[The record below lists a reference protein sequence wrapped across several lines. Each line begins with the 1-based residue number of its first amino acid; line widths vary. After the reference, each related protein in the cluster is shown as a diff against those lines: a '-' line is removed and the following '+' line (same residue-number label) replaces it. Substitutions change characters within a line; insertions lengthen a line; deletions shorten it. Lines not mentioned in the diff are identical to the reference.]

1 VRLAVTGIALG
12 LCAAFLVVRLAPK
25 AAPAPL
31 KTEPEALAGTVL
43 VEDRGVIDEVLVH
56 YTRRAEPLV
65 AATYRG
71 FLLTLDP
78 STHVV
83 GVVAHGEAD
92 AFRAFLTR
100 LDPGGALEARTRIV
114 ETDGPISVW
123 SKDRALV
130 SPDPHGRTGLLVPMP
145 PDGQWVERLN
155 DWHTLAA
162 VASAIPDRYYVRE
175 LPLLFDAGDFAVT
188 GDRVVI
194 DANLFAKN
202 RARGVASPEAMR
214 DVVAKLLHRDVVML
228 GHDDGDVPRHHLSM
242 YMAPLGDG
250 VALVGDPTAALPI
263 VGESYAPGDVS
274 PDTGEALHADFGPV
288 MLARFER
295 AAKDLAAAG
304 FHVVRIPTVAFD
316 DKTYFAYT
324 NGVYET
330 RGGKKIAWVPQ
341 YGHRALDAIAMKIYA
356 DLGWETHPVDV
367 SAEWP
372 LHGTIGC
379 LANVLARSDRPY

>member
-1 VRLAVTGIALG
+1 MKLAALGVALG
-12 LCAAFLVVRLAPK
+12 LAAAFLVIRHAPK
-25 AAPAPL
+25 VAPPAP
-31 KTEPEALAGTVL
+31 KREPEALAGTVL
-43 VEDRGVIDEVLVH
+43 VEDRGSIDEVLVQ
-56 YTRRAEPLV
+56 YATRLEPIV

-78 STHVV
+78 STRIV

-92 AFRAFLTR
+92 AFRAFLAR
-100 LDPGGALEARTRIV
+100 LDPAGALAARTRVV

-130 SPDPHGRTGLLVPMP
+130 SPDADGRTGLLVPMP
-145 PDGQWVERLN
+145 PDGQWPERLN

-162 VASAIPDRYYVRE
+162 VASAIPDRFYVRE

-194 DANLFAKN
+194 DDNLFAKN
-202 RARGVASPEAMR
+202 RARGVATPEAMR
-214 DVVAKLLHRDVVML
+214 DVVSKLLHRDVVML

-250 VALVGDPTAALPI
+250 VALVGDPSAALPL
-263 VGESYAPGDVS
+263 VGADYAPGDVS
-274 PDTGEALHADFGPV
+274 PDTGEALKADFGPV

-295 AAKDLAAAG
+295 AAHDLTAAG

-324 NGVYET
+324 NGLYET

-341 YGHRALDAIAMKIYA
+341 YGQPQLDAIAMKTYA
-356 DLGWETHPVDV
+356 DLGWETHAVDV
-367 SAEWP
+367 RAEWP
-372 LHGTIGC
+372 LHGTVGC
-379 LANVLARSDRPY
+379 LANVLARGRP

>member
-1 VRLAVTGIALG
+1 VTHI
-12 LCAAFLVVRLAPK
+12 
-25 AAPAPL
+25 
-31 KTEPEALAGTVL
+31 
-43 VEDRGVIDEVLVH
+43 
-56 YTRRAEPLV
+56 
-65 AATYRG
+65 
-71 FLLTLDP
+71 
-78 STHVV
+78 V

-92 AFRAFLTR
+92 AFHAFLAR
-100 LDPGGALEARTRIV
+100 LDPGGALDARTRVV

-130 SPDPHGRTGLLVPMP
+130 SPAPGGRTGLLVPMP
-145 PDGQWVERLN
+145 PDGQWPERLN
-155 DWHTLAA
+155 DWHTLSA
-162 VASAIPDRYYVRE
+162 VASAIPARYYVRE

-188 GDRVVI
+188 GNRVLI

-250 VALVGDPTAALPI
+250 VALVGDPAAALPI
-263 VGESYAPGDVS
+263 VGESYAPGDMS
-274 PDTGEALHADFGPV
+274 PDTGEALKADFGPV

-324 NGVYET
+324 NGLYET

-341 YGHRALDAIAMKIYA
+341 YGQPKLDAIAMKTYA

-367 SAEWP
+367 RAEWP

-379 LANVLARSDRPY
+379 LANVLARSGD

>member
-1 VRLAVTGIALG
+1 VRLAVLGVALG
-12 LCAAFLVVRLAPK
+12 LAAAVVAIRYAPK
-25 AAPAPL
+25 PASVAP
-31 KTEPEALAGTVL
+31 KTEPQALAGTVL
-43 VEDRGVIDEVLVH
+43 VEDRGAIDEVLIQ
-56 YTRRAEPLV
+56 YATRLEPVV

-78 STHVV
+78 STHIV

-92 AFRAFLTR
+92 AFHTFLMR
-100 LDPGGALEARTRIV
+100 LDPGGALDARTRVV

-130 SPDPHGRTGLLVPMP
+130 SPDPDGRTGLLVPMP
-145 PDGQWVERLN
+145 PDKQWPERLN

-162 VASAIPDRYYVRE
+162 VASAIPARYYVRE

-188 GDRVVI
+188 GNRVVI

-202 RARGVASPEAMR
+202 RPRGVASPEAMR
-214 DVVAKLLHRDVVML
+214 DVVSKLLHRDVVML

-250 VALVGDPTAALPI
+250 VALVGDPRAAIPI

-274 PDTGEALHADFGPV
+274 PDSGDALKADFGPV
-288 MLARFER
+288 MLARFDR
-295 AAKDLAAAG
+295 AANDLTDAG
-304 FHVVRIPTVAFD
+304 FRVVRIPTVAFD

-324 NGVYET
+324 NGLYET

-341 YGHRALDAIAMKIYA
+341 YGQRELDAIAMKTYA

-367 SAEWP
+367 RAEWP

-379 LANVLARSDRPY
+379 LANVLARSDAK